1 MRRLE
6 QSPFHLGD
14 TAKAGA
20 YRLVVHDEIGSTND
34 EAMRLAR
41 DGDPGRIWVV
51 ARAQTKGRGR
61 QGRQWQSPA
70 GNLYASLMLID
81 EVAPQIAPQLGFVA
95 GVALAYALRECLI
108 DDKTL
113 GNDTRV
119 RLKWPND
126 ILCDGA
132 KLAGILLEST
142 SLPGGRFACIVG
154 IGVNCV
160 RRPSDL
166 AYEAIALA
174 DIGAPQASAPHVL
187 ARLSDQFAAQLAVF
201 DKGRGFAAIRKDWLA
216 MAAGLGAPIRVDLPK
231 ETVHGIFHG
240 IDESGRLLLDCD
252 GAIRVIEA
260 GDVWIGATADGL
272 KS

>member
-1 MRRLE
+1 LE
-6 QSPFHLGD
+6 QTPFHLGD
-14 TAKAGA
+14 KAKAGGF
-20 YRLVVHDEIGSTND
+20 RLVVHEEIGSTND

-61 QGRQWQSPA
+61 HGRQWQSPA
-70 GNLYASLMLID
+70 GNLHASLMLID
-81 EVAPQIAPQLGFVA
+81 EIAPRIAPQLGFVA

-108 DDKTL
+108 DDKTSD
-113 GNDTRV
+113 NDTRV

-126 ILCDGA
+126 ILCNGA

-142 SLPGGRFACIVG
+142 SLPGGRFACIMG
-154 IGVNCV
+154 IGVNCA

-174 DIGAPQASAPHVL
+174 DIGAPQRLPQHVL
-187 ARLSDQFAAQLAVF
+187 AHLSDQLATQLGVF
-201 DKGRGFAAIRKDWLA
+201 DRGRGFAAIRKDWLGL
-216 MAAGLGAPIRVDLPK
+216 AASLGAPIRVALPK

-240 IDESGRLLLDCD
+240 IDEAGRLLLDCG
-252 GAIRVIEA
+252 GALRVIEA
-260 GDVWIGATADGL
+260 GDVWIGAAVNGL

>member
-1 MRRLE
+1 M
-6 QSPFHLGD
+6 
-14 TAKAGA
+14 AKAGA
-20 YRLVVHDEIGSTND
+20 YRLIVHEEIGSTND

-41 DGDPGRIWVV
+41 EGDPSRIWVV
-51 ARAQTKGRGR
+51 AKAQTKGRGR
-61 QGRQWQSPA
+61 HGRQWQSPA
-70 GNLYASLMLID
+70 GNLHASLMLVD

-95 GVALAYALRECLI
+95 GVALAYALRDCFI

-113 GNDTRV
+113 GDDTRV

-154 IGVNCV
+154 VGVNCA

-174 DIGAPQASAPHVL
+174 DIGAPQPLPQNVL
-187 ARLSDQFAAQLAVF
+187 AHLSDQFAAQLAVF

-216 MAAGLGAPIRVDLPK
+216 MAAGLGAPIRVTLPN

-240 IDESGRLLLDCD
+240 IDDGGRLLLDC
-252 GAIRVIEA
+252 GGEMRVIEA
-260 GDVWIGATADGL
+260 GDVWIGASDGL